1 VKFQDM
7 KTNFASPSSHAI
19 SSIFYQPSYNY
30 FVSVLSSVTAYGKS
44 PTVHNIATPMRDI
57 SDQVKKKYPPLLFTF
72 KEAK

>member
-1 VKFQDM
+1 VQFL
-7 KTNFASPSSHAI
+7 KTGKNHDHRE
-19 SSIFYQPSYNY
+19 
-30 FVSVLSSVTAYGKS
+30 AYGKS